1 MKRELEALDRA
12 SEIAGEIEIG
22 LAELAQHLEGEMQ
35 AMALR
40 LRDEA
45 DKLADSL
52 TAVYLKLAGT
62 EAAQTQTNSTEIATV
77 AEQVVEGDEH

>member
-22 LAELAQHLEGEMQ
+22 LAELAQNLSGEQQ

-62 EAAQTQTNSTEIATV
+62 EAAQAQAHTPETAAPIE
-77 AEQVVEGDEH
+77 EGDES

>member
-12 SEIAGEIEIG
+12 SEIAGELEIN
-22 LAELAQHLEGEMQ
+22 LADLAQKLDGDAQ

-45 DKLADSL
+45 DMLADSL

-62 EAAQTQTNSTEIATV
+62 KAAQEQAGSTETTTTDRTEEDGA
-77 AEQVVEGDEH
+77 A